1 MAEALIADVST
12 PDASELDLPLSGV
25 RVLDL
30 ATGPLGA
37 IGRSLAELGAEVV
50 RVEPRAGGADRGAG
64 RIVGGVSLDFVAA
77 NLDKRSVAL
86 DLDDAADRDRF
97 DDLLRAADVLIENER
112 PGSPEAEM
120 LDVETIRERHPQL
133 VILSA
138 SDFGRTGGR
147 RDWRATD
154 PVLHAL
160 SGNLARSGLPGRPPL
175 LPPGDLATSCA
186 VPQAVFALL
195 LAYINRLKTGRGDHL
210 DFSLLDGTVQAM
222 DPGYGIG
229 GSAAAGVPAS
239 RLPRG
244 RVDAGHLYPIIACA
258 DGHVRLC
265 VLAPRQ
271 WRGMWEWMGRPD
283 AFADPSFAQLQVRFA
298 SAALIP
304 AIARFFADKTRAEIE
319 EAGQRHGVPVAAVLD
334 LDEAL
339 ATEQI
344 AVRRAFVPV
353 EIAPGVSA
361 PSPDGVMEVD
371 GRRAGIRRPAP
382 ALDEGAGKA
391 FVAPG
396 EKPKFEGGGD
406 MPLSGVRVLDLGVIV
421 VGAEQGRLLADA
433 GADVIKV
440 ENAAFPDGSR
450 QNRTGGPISQT
461 FAAGH
466 RNKRALGLNLR
477 DPRGKTLLLRL
488 VERSDIVLSNFKPGT
503 LDSLGLGRDVLSAAS
518 PRIVTVESS
527 AYGPTGPWSRRLG
540 YGPLVRASAG
550 LTVRWRYPD
559 EPESFSDAITAYP
572 DHVAARVGAIGALA
586 LLIRRACTGRGGAVG
601 VAQSEVMLSHM
612 APAIAARA
620 LDAEDADEDRDAP
633 WGVFQCAGDDEW
645 CVVTVRNG
653 AEWRSL
659 VGVIGRPD
667 LLEDETLATRAGRSA
682 ARERIDAAVGVWL
695 RDRDPRDAM
704 ALLQANGVPAGAMLR
719 VSDLPGFSYF
729 EERGFFRRATHP
741 HIAQELVQEN
751 APIRATRLP
760 DPPARPAPLPGEHTS
775 EIATAMLGLTDDE
788 LAELVEAGV
797 LEVPTAYATR

>member
-1 MAEALIADVST
+1 MPEPFDHS
-12 PDASELDLPLSGV
+12 DLPLSGV

-37 IGRSLAELGAEVV
+37 IGRSLIELGAEVV
-50 RVEPRAGGADRGAG
+50 RVEPRSGGADRSSG
-64 RIVGGVSLDFVAA
+64 RIVAGVSLDFVAA
-77 NLDKRSVAL
+77 NLGKRSVAL
-86 DLDDAADRDRF
+86 DLDDDADRVRF
-97 DDLLRAADVLIENER
+97 DELLRAADILIENEH
-112 PGSPEAEM
+112 PGSPGAET
-120 LDVETIRERHPQL
+120 LGVETIRTRHPQL

-138 SDFGRTGGR
+138 NDFGRTGVCRG
-147 RDWRATD
+147 WRATD

-175 LPPGDLATSCA
+175 LPPGDLAVSCA
-186 VPQAVFALL
+186 VPQAVFAIL
-195 LAYINRLKTGRGDHL
+195 LAYVNRLKTGRGDHL
-210 DFSLLDGTVQAM
+210 DFSLLDGAVQAM

-239 RLPRG
+239 ELPRG

-271 WRGMWEWMGRPD
+271 WRVMWEWMGRPD
-283 AFADPSFAQLQVRFA
+283 AFADSSFALLQVRFA

-319 EAGQRHGVPVAAVLD
+319 EAGQRRGVPVAAVLD
-334 LDEAL
+334 VDEAL
-339 ATEQI
+339 ATDQI
-344 AVRRAFVPV
+344 AARRAFVPV

-361 PSPDGVMEVD
+361 PFPDGVMEID

-382 ALDEGAGKA
+382 ALDEGAGEA
-391 FVAPG
+391 FTAPR
-396 EKPKFEGGGD
+396 ERPKFDGEGD
-406 MPLSGVRVLDLGVIV
+406 LPLSGVRVLDLGVIV

-450 QNRTGGPISQT
+450 QNRTGGLISQT

-466 RNKRALGLNLR
+466 RNKRAIGLNLR
-477 DPRGKTLLLRL
+477 DPRGKMLFLRL

-503 LDSLGLGRDVLSAAS
+503 LESLGLGRDVLSAAN

-550 LTVRWRYPD
+550 LTAQWRYPG
-559 EPESFSDAITAYP
+559 EPESFSHAITAYP

-586 LLIRRACTGRGGAVG
+586 LLIRRARTGRGGVVG

-612 APAIAARA
+612 APAIAAKALRA
-620 LDAEDADEDRDAP
+620 GDADEDRDAP
-633 WGVFQCAGDDEW
+633 WGVFPCAGDDEW
-645 CVVTVRNG
+645 CVVTLRDD

-659 VGVIGRPD
+659 ARVIERPD
-667 LLEDETLATRAGRSA
+667 LPGDDSLATWAGRNA
-682 ARERIDAAVGVWL
+682 ARARIDEAVGAWL
-695 RDRDPRDAM
+695 RDRDPREAM
-704 ALLQANGVPAGAMLR
+704 ALLQAEGVPAGAMLR
-719 VSDLPGFSYF
+719 VSELPDFAYF
-729 EERGFFRRATHP
+729 KDRGFFRHATHQ
-741 HIAQELVQEN
+741 HIAEKLVQEN
-751 APIRATRLP
+751 APVCAMRLP
-760 DPPARPAPLPGEHTS
+760 DPPARPAPLPGEHTT
-775 EIATAMLGLTDDE
+775 EIATTLLDLTDDE
-788 LAELVEAGV
+788 VADLVEAGV
-797 LEVPTAYATR
+797 LEI